1 VTAPPRR
8 PDFAAVLAARATVRD
23 FATRPLPAVLVR
35 RVLELGCRAPSEF
48 NLQPWRILV
57 CRARRDRRRLRACCL
72 DQAQVEAAG
81 VDFVVFGSRRDLRRR
96 AARAAADLEASGRS
110 GGRSR
115 PELVAFVRDCYADPR
130 RAQASALRNAVILA
144 HHLLV
149 AGLALGLDG
158 FWLAGVDEPRLRR
171 SFRVPD
177 ELVLG
182 GVIGLGWAARPPVPR
197 RRRPLR
203 QLMLVP

>member
-1 VTAPPRR
+1 MTAPARH
-8 PDFAAVLAARATVRD
+8 PDFAAALAERATVRD
-23 FATRPLPAVLVR
+23 FAVRPLPVGLVR
-35 RVLELGCRAPSEF
+35 HVLRLGCRAPSEF

-57 CRARRDRRRLRACCL
+57 CQARRDRRRLRACCL

-96 AARAAADLEASGRS
+96 AARAAADLEASGGS

-115 PELVAFVRDCYADPR
+115 PELAAFVRDCYVDPR

-144 HHLLV
+144 HQLLL

-171 SFRVPD
+171 TFRVAD
-177 ELVLG
+177 DLVLG
-182 GVIGLGWAARPPVPR
+182 GVIGLGWAARSPVRLP
-197 RRRPLR
+197 RRPLR
-203 QLMLVP
+203 QLLLEP